1 MTATFICDPNKA
13 DPAPFLEFTMK
24 VTITFEADVQDV
36 DMASLQDFV
45 DGINHK
51 DTVKIYSERIE
62 SEYEFGSEDAE
73 EGDED
78 EEDVEGDDAE
88 AEEGEVAKVDEQ
100 TDQ

>member
-1 MTATFICDPNKA
+1 
-13 DPAPFLEFTMK
+13 MK

-62 SEYEFGSEDAE
+62 SEYEFGSDDAE
-73 EGDED
+73 EG
-78 EEDVEGDDAE
+78 EEGYDAE
-88 AEEGEVAKVDEQ
+88 AEEVEGEEDEQ

>member
-1 MTATFICDPNKA
+1 
-13 DPAPFLEFTMK
+13 MK

-62 SEYEFGSEDAE
+62 AEYGFDDAE
-73 EGDED
+73 EG
-78 EEDVEGDDAE
+78 EEDAEFYDAE
-88 AEEGEVAKVDEQ
+88 AEEGEVAEEDEQ

>member
-1 MTATFICDPNKA
+1 
-13 DPAPFLEFTMK
+13 MK
-24 VTITFEADVQDV
+24 VTITFQADVQDV

-73 EGDED
+73 EG

-88 AEEGEVAKVDEQ
+88 AEEGEGEVADEQ

>member
-1 MTATFICDPNKA
+1 VIATFICDPNKA
-13 DPAPFLEFTMK
+13 DPAQFLEFRMK
-24 VTITFEADVQDV
+24 VTITFQADVQDV

-62 SEYEFGSEDAE
+62 SEYGLDDAE
-73 EGDED
+73 EG
-78 EEDVEGDDAE
+78 EEDAEGYDAE
-88 AEEGEVAKVDEQ
+88 AEEGEGAEEDEQ

>member
-1 MTATFICDPNKA
+1 VTATFICDPNKA
-13 DPAPFLEFTMK
+13 NPAQFLEFGMK

-51 DTVKIYSERIE
+51 DTVKIYSERLE
-62 SEYEFGSEDAE
+62 SEYEFGSDDAE
-73 EGDED
+73 EG
-78 EEDVEGDDAE
+78 EEYEEEGEDAE
-88 AEEGEVAKVDEQ
+88 AEEGEGVEDEQ

>member
-1 MTATFICDPNKA
+1 
-13 DPAPFLEFTMK
+13 MK

-51 DTVKIYSERIE
+51 DTVKIYSERLE
-62 SEYEFGSEDAE
+62 SEYEFGSDDAE
-73 EGDED
+73 EG
-78 EEDVEGDDAE
+78 EEGYDAE
-88 AEEGEVAKVDEQ
+88 AEEVEGVEDEQ

>member
-1 MTATFICDPNKA
+1 
-13 DPAPFLEFTMK
+13 MK

-62 SEYEFGSEDAE
+62 AEYGFDDAE
-73 EGDED
+73 EG
-78 EEDVEGDDAE
+78 EEDAEGYDAE
-88 AEEGEVAKVDEQ
+88 AEEVEGEVAEEDEQ

>member
-1 MTATFICDPNKA
+1 
-13 DPAPFLEFTMK
+13 MK
-24 VTITFEADVQDV
+24 VTITFQADVQDV

-73 EGDED
+73 EGDEG

-88 AEEGEVAKVDEQ
+88 AEECEVAEEDEQ

>member
-1 MTATFICDPNKA
+1 VTATFICDPNKA
-13 DPAPFLEFTMK
+13 DPAQFLEFKMK

-51 DTVKIYSERIE
+51 DTVKIYSERLE
-62 SEYEFGSEDAE
+62 SEYEYGSEDAE
-73 EGDED
+73 EGE
-78 EEDVEGDDAE
+78 DAE
-88 AEEGEVAKVDEQ
+88 AEEVEGEEDEQ

>member
-1 MTATFICDPNKA
+1 
-13 DPAPFLEFTMK
+13 MK

-51 DTVKIYSERIE
+51 DTVKIYSERLE
-62 SEYEFGSEDAE
+62 SEYEYGSEDAE
-73 EGDED
+73 EGE
-78 EEDVEGDDAE
+78 DAE
-88 AEEGEVAKVDEQ
+88 AEEVEGEEDEQ

>member
-1 MTATFICDPNKA
+1 MIATFICDPNKA
-13 DPAPFLEFTMK
+13 DPAQFLEFGMK

-62 SEYEFGSEDAE
+62 AEYGLDGAEEGEEDAE
-73 EGDED
+73 GY
-78 EEDVEGDDAE
+78 DAE
-88 AEEGEVAKVDEQ
+88 AEEGEVAEEDEQ

>member
-13 DPAPFLEFTMK
+13 DPAQFLEFGMK

-51 DTVKIYSERIE
+51 DTVKIYSERLE
-62 SEYEFGSEDAE
+62 SEYEFGSDDAE
-73 EGDED
+73 EG
-78 EEDVEGDDAE
+78 EEGYDAE
-88 AEEGEVAKVDEQ
+88 AEEVEGVEDEQ

>member
-1 MTATFICDPNKA
+1 
-13 DPAPFLEFTMK
+13 MK
-24 VTITFEADVQDV
+24 VTITFQADVQDV

-62 SEYEFGSEDAE
+62 SEYGLDDAE
-73 EGDED
+73 EG
-78 EEDVEGDDAE
+78 EEDAEGYDAE
-88 AEEGEVAKVDEQ
+88 AEEGEGAEEDEQ

>member
-1 MTATFICDPNKA
+1 VIATFICDPNKA
-13 DPAPFLEFTMK
+13 DPAQFLEFGMK

-62 SEYEFGSEDAE
+62 AEYGLDDVAEGE
-73 EGDED
+73 EGY
-78 EEDVEGDDAE
+78 DAE
-88 AEEGEVAKVDEQ
+88 AEEGEVAEEDEQ

>member
-1 MTATFICDPNKA
+1 VTATFICDPNKA
-13 DPAPFLEFTMK
+13 DPAQFLEFGMK

-51 DTVKIYSERIE
+51 DTVKIYSERLE
-62 SEYEFGSEDAE
+62 SEYEFGSDDAE
-73 EGDED
+73 EGEEYGED
-78 EEDVEGDDAE
+78 GEDAE
-88 AEEGEVAKVDEQ
+88 AEEGEGVEDEQ

>member
-1 MTATFICDPNKA
+1 
-13 DPAPFLEFTMK
+13 MK
-24 VTITFEADVQDV
+24 VTITFQADVQDV

-51 DTVKIYSERIE
+51 DTVKIYSERLE

-73 EGDED
+73 EG
-78 EEDVEGDDAE
+78 EEGEYAE
-88 AEEGEVAKVDEQ
+88 AEEGEGEEDEQ

>member
-1 MTATFICDPNKA
+1 
-13 DPAPFLEFTMK
+13 MK
-24 VTITFEADVQDV
+24 VTITFQADVQDV

-51 DTVKIYSERIE
+51 DTVKIYSERLE

-73 EGDED
+73 EGE
-78 EEDVEGDDAE
+78 DAE
-88 AEEGEVAKVDEQ
+88 AEEVEGEEDEQ

>member
-1 MTATFICDPNKA
+1 
-13 DPAPFLEFTMK
+13 MK
-24 VTITFEADVQDV
+24 VTITFQADVQDV

-62 SEYEFGSEDAE
+62 AEYGLDDAE
-73 EGDED
+73 EG
-78 EEDVEGDDAE
+78 EENVEGYDAE
-88 AEEGEVAKVDEQ
+88 AEEGEVAEEDEQ

>member
-1 MTATFICDPNKA
+1 
-13 DPAPFLEFTMK
+13 MK

-36 DMASLQDFV
+36 DIASLQDFV

-62 SEYEFGSEDAE
+62 AEYGLDDVE
-73 EGDED
+73 ED
-78 EEDVEGDDAE
+78 EEDAEGYDAE
-88 AEEGEVAKVDEQ
+88 AEEGEVAEEDEQ

>member
-1 MTATFICDPNKA
+1 
-13 DPAPFLEFTMK
+13 MK

-62 SEYEFGSEDAE
+62 AEYGFDDAE
-73 EGDED
+73 EG
-78 EEDVEGDDAE
+78 EEDAEGYDAE
-88 AEEGEVAKVDEQ
+88 AEEGEVAEEDEQ

>member
-1 MTATFICDPNKA
+1 
-13 DPAPFLEFTMK
+13 MK

-51 DTVKIYSERIE
+51 DTVKIYSERLE
-62 SEYEFGSEDAE
+62 SEYEFGSDDAE
-73 EGDED
+73 EG
-78 EEDVEGDDAE
+78 EEDYDAE
-88 AEEGEVAKVDEQ
+88 AEAEEVEGVEDEQ